1 MVNPQW
7 ANAQASAYNAG
18 NLPKVSAIHA
28 GASGGVPVYAKGDD
42 PDYVPPLYTK
52 TPDGIAHIG
61 LRGAMTKGAS
71 SFGGTSNIRV
81 RKAMRTAEADGD
93 VGGIMLAIDSP
104 GGTVAG
110 HKAMADEIRR
120 IAKAGLKP
128 VHTYVEDSMHS
139 AALWSGVQAN
149 RVSAAPMAQIGSIGV
164 MVAIHD
170 YSEKFKEDGI
180 KVNLISTGDQ
190 KGAFTPGTEIT
201 EEMLATV
208 QARVDEL
215 NGFFVDAVK
224 QGRGMTAKAVKAL
237 ATGEDWMAAKA
248 VELGLVDAVETDD
261 QAIEVLRREIKAG
274 QRRRDQ
280 EARARNG
287 RIRAASL

>member
-110 HKAMADEIRR
+110 HKAMSDEIRR
-120 IAKAGLKP
+120 VAKAGVKP
-128 VHTYVEDSMHS
+128 VHGYVEDAMHS
-139 AALWSGVQAN
+139 AVLWAGVQAN
-149 RVSAAPMAQIGSIGV
+149 RLTAAPMAQVGSIGV
-164 MVAIHD
+164 MIALHD
-170 YSEKFKEDGI
+170 YSEQFKEDGV
-180 KVNLISTGDQ
+180 KVNVISTGDH